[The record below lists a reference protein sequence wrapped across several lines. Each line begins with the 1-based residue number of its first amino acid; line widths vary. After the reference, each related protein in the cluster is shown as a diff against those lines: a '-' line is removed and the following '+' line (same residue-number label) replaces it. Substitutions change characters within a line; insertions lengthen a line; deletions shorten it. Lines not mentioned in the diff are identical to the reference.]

1 LRALYAP
8 AEARPGSIA
17 GVSEIRA
24 DIVAEAKR
32 VLELADAQGVPLRV
46 LGGVAIHLRAP
57 QPPPPALTRTYGDVD
72 FVTVKGSSGDVQSL
86 LRGTGY
92 EPHAA
97 FNALHGTERLLFF
110 DDGNERQVDVFV
122 GGFSM
127 SHEVPVAER
136 LELEPDTLPL
146 AELLV
151 TKLQIAELN
160 EKDVRDAL
168 ALFYGHPVDER
179 DGDAINA
186 ARVAEMCRTD
196 WGLWRTLTGNL
207 AACRDHLERY
217 DLPEDDRA
225 RLRAEM
231 DTLLDRIEREPKS
244 RRWKLRARV
253 GERKRWYTLPEEVAG
268 GP

>member
-1 LRALYAP
+1 M
-8 AEARPGSIA
+8 
-17 GVSEIRA
+17 SEIQA

-32 VLELADAQGVPLRV
+32 LLDLADSDGVPLRV

-57 QPPPPALTRTYGDVD
+57 AGLPASLTRQFADVD
-72 FVTVKGSSGDVQSL
+72 FVTAKGSSGAVQHL
-86 LRGTGY
+86 LRATGY
-92 EPHAA
+92 EPHVA

-110 DDGNERQVDVFV
+110 DNGNERQVDVFV

-127 SHEVPVAER
+127 SHKVPVADR
-136 LELEPDTLPL
+136 LELEPATLPL

-168 ALFYGHPVDER
+168 ALFHGHPVDER

-186 ARVAEMCRTD
+186 ARVAEMCRSD

-207 AACRDHLERY
+207 AACRDHLSRY
-217 DLPEDDRA
+217 ELTEEEAVRIHQ
-225 RLRAEM
+225 EM
-231 DTLLDRIEREPKS
+231 DTLLDRIEEEPKT
-244 RRWKLRARV
+244 RAWKLRARI
-253 GERKRWYTLPEEVAG
+253 GERKRWYMLPEEVAG

>member
-1 LRALYAP
+1 
-8 AEARPGSIA
+8 
-17 GVSEIRA
+17 VSEIRQ

-32 VLELADAQGVPLRV
+32 LLELANAEGVPLRV

-57 QPPPPALTRTYGDVD
+57 RPLPPALTRRYADVD
-72 FVTVKGSSGDVQSL
+72 FVTAKGRSSAVQRL
-86 LRGTGY
+86 LREAGY
-92 EPHAA
+92 EPHVA

-110 DDGNERQVDVFV
+110 DNGNERQVDVFV

-127 SHEVPVAER
+127 SHRVPVAER
-136 LELEPDTLPL
+136 LELEPETLPL

-168 ALFYGHPVDER
+168 ALFHGHPVDER
-179 DGDAINA
+179 DGDAINS
-186 ARVAEMCRTD
+186 ARVAELCSTD

-207 AACRDHLERY
+207 SASRDHVDRY
-217 DLPEDDRA
+217 ELPDEEKD
-225 RLRAEM
+225 RLRSAM
-231 DTLLDRIEREPKS
+231 DALLDRIEREPKS
-244 RRWKLRARV
+244 RTWKLRARI

>member
-1 LRALYAP
+1 
-8 AEARPGSIA
+8 
-17 GVSEIRA
+17 VSEIQV

-32 VLELADAQGVPLRV
+32 LLDLASSEGVPLRV

-57 QPPPPALTRTYGDVD
+57 GELPPALARTYQDVD
-72 FVTVKGSSGDVQSL
+72 FVTAKGSSAVVQAL

-92 EPHAA
+92 EPHVA

-110 DDGNERQVDVFV
+110 DNGNERQVDVFV

-127 SHEVPVAER
+127 SHKVPVADR
-136 LELEPDTLPL
+136 LELEPATLPL

-168 ALFYGHPVDER
+168 ALFHGHPVDER

-207 AACRDHLERY
+207 AACRDHVARY
-217 DLPEDDRA
+217 DLPEEDKVRIHG
-225 RLRAEM
+225 EM
-231 DTLLDRIEREPKS
+231 DALLDRIENEPKS
-244 RRWKLRARV
+244 RAWKLRARI

>member
-1 LRALYAP
+1 
-8 AEARPGSIA
+8 
-17 GVSEIRA
+17 VSEIQR

-32 VLELADAQGVPLRV
+32 LLQLAASEGIPLRV

-57 QPPPPALTRTYGDVD
+57 RPLPAALARTYGDVD
-72 FVTVKGSSGDVQSL
+72 FVTAKGSSGAVQSL
-86 LRGTGY
+86 LRDAGY
-92 EPHAA
+92 EPHMA

-110 DDGNERQVDVFV
+110 DNGNERQVDVFV

-127 SHEVPVAER
+127 SHKVPVAER

-168 ALFYGHPVDER
+168 ALFHGHPVAEH

-186 ARVAEMCRTD
+186 ARVAEMCRSD
-196 WGLWRTLTGNL
+196 WGLWRTITGNL
-207 AACRDHLERY
+207 TACRDHLPRY
-217 DLPEDDRA
+217 ELPGEEAA

-231 DTLLDRIEREPKS
+231 DALLDRIEAEPKS
-244 RRWKLRARV
+244 RAWKLRARI

>member
-1 LRALYAP
+1 
-8 AEARPGSIA
+8 
-17 GVSEIRA
+17 VSEIQA

-32 VLELADAQGVPLRV
+32 LLELARAEGVPLRV
-46 LGGVAIHLRAP
+46 LGGVAIFLRGPEAL
-57 QPPPPALTRTYGDVD
+57 PPALERSYGDVD
-72 FVTVKGSSGDVQSL
+72 FVTAKGSSGAVQSL

-92 EPHAA
+92 EPHQA

-110 DDGNERQVDVFV
+110 DNENERQVDVFV
-122 GGFSM
+122 GGFKM
-127 SHEVPVAER
+127 SHAVPVADR

-168 ALFYGHPVDER
+168 ALFYAHPADEH
-179 DGDAINA
+179 DGDSINT
-186 ARVAEMCRTD
+186 ARVAQMCRTD

-207 AACRDHLERY
+207 SDTREHLAKY
-217 DLPEDDRA
+217 DIPEDDKA
-225 RLRAEM
+225 RIRAEM
-231 DTLLDRIEREPKS
+231 DALIERIESEPKS
-244 RRWKLRARV
+244 RGWKLRARI
-253 GERKRWYTLPEEVAG
+253 GERKRWYALPEEVAG

>member
-1 LRALYAP
+1 MD
-8 AEARPGSIA
+8 
-17 GVSEIRA
+17 EIRA
-24 DIVAEAKR
+24 DIVEEAKR
-32 VLELADAQGVPLRV
+32 VLGLADSEGVPLRV

-57 QPPPPALTRTYGDVD
+57 GELPPSLARKYGDVD
-72 FVTVKGSSGDVQSL
+72 FVTAKGSSGAVQGL
-86 LRGTGY
+86 FRATGY
-92 EPHAA
+92 EAHVA

-110 DDGNERQVDVFV
+110 DNGNERQVDVFV

-127 SHEVPVAER
+127 SHKIPVAER
-136 LELEPDTLPL
+136 LELEPTTLPL

-168 ALFYGHPVDER
+168 ALFHGHPVGER

-186 ARVAEMCRTD
+186 ARVAEMCRSD

-207 AACRDHLERY
+207 ATCRDHLARY
-217 DLPEDDRA
+217 DLPEEESA
-225 RLRAEM
+225 RIHGEM
-231 DTLLDRIEREPKS
+231 DALLDRIETEPKT
-244 RRWKLRARV
+244 RAWKLRARI
-253 GERKRWYTLPEEVAG
+253 GERKRWYMLPEEVAG

>member
-1 LRALYAP
+1 
-8 AEARPGSIA
+8 
-17 GVSEIRA
+17 VSEIQA

-32 VLELADAQGVPLRV
+32 LLHLADSEGVPLRV

-57 QPPPPALTRTYGDVD
+57 GELPSALTRPYADVD
-72 FVTVKGSSGDVQSL
+72 FVTAKGSSAAVQHL
-86 LRGTGY
+86 LRANDY
-92 EPHAA
+92 EPHVA

-110 DDGNERQVDVFV
+110 DNANERQVDVFV
-122 GGFSM
+122 GAFTM
-127 SHEVPVAER
+127 SHKVPVADR
-136 LELEPDTLPL
+136 LELEPATLPL

-168 ALFYGHPVDER
+168 ALFHGHSVADR

-207 AACRDHLERY
+207 AACRGHLARY
-217 DLPEDDRA
+217 DLPEEEKTRIQ
-225 RLRAEM
+225 AEM
-231 DTLLDRIEREPKS
+231 DALLDRIENEPKS
-244 RRWKLRARV
+244 RAWKLRARI
-253 GERKRWYTLPEEVAG
+253 GERKRWYMLPEEVAG

>member
-1 LRALYAP
+1 V
-8 AEARPGSIA
+8 G
-17 GVSEIRA
+17 EIQA

-32 VLELADAQGVPLRV
+32 LLDLADSEGVPLRV

-57 QPPPPALTRTYGDVD
+57 GELPSALTRTYADVD
-72 FVTVKGSSGDVQSL
+72 FVSAKGSSAAVQRL
-86 LRGTGY
+86 LRANGY
-92 EPHAA
+92 EPHVA

-110 DDGNERQVDVFV
+110 DNGNERQVDVFV
-122 GGFSM
+122 GAFTM
-127 SHEVPVAER
+127 SHKVPVADR
-136 LELEPDTLPL
+136 LELEPATLPL

-160 EKDVRDAL
+160 EKDVRDAV
-168 ALFYGHPVDER
+168 ALFHGHPVADR

-207 AACRDHLERY
+207 AACRDHLARY
-217 DLPEDDRA
+217 DLPEEEKA
-225 RLRAEM
+225 RIQAEM
-231 DTLLDRIEREPKS
+231 DALLDRIENEPKS
-244 RRWKLRARV
+244 RAWKLRARI
-253 GERKRWYTLPEEVAG
+253 GERKRWYMLPEEVAG

>member
-1 LRALYAP
+1 M
-8 AEARPGSIA
+8 AEIQ
-17 GVSEIRA
+17 A

-32 VLELADAQGVPLRV
+32 LLDLAASEGVPLRV
-46 LGGVAIHLRAP
+46 LGGVAIHLQAP
-57 QPPPPALTRTYGDVD
+57 GELPPALTRAYQDVD
-72 FVTVKGSSGDVQSL
+72 FVTAKGSSAAVQTL

-92 EPHAA
+92 EPHVA

-110 DDGNERQVDVFV
+110 DNGNNRQVDVFV

-127 SHEVPVAER
+127 SHKVPVADR
-136 LELEPDTLPL
+136 LELEPTTLPL
-146 AELLV
+146 AELVV

-168 ALFYGHPVDER
+168 ALFHGHPVAER

-186 ARVAEMCRTD
+186 ARVAAMCRTD

-207 AACRDHLERY
+207 STCRDHLDRY
-217 DLPEDDRA
+217 DLPQEDRA
-225 RLRAEM
+225 RIRSEM
-231 DTLLDRIEREPKS
+231 DALLDRIESEPKS
-244 RRWKLRARV
+244 RAWKLRARI
-253 GERKRWYTLPEEVAG
+253 GERKRWYMLPEEVAG

>member
-1 LRALYAP
+1 V
-8 AEARPGSIA
+8 G
-17 GVSEIRA
+17 EIQA
-24 DIVAEAKR
+24 DIVEEAR
-32 VLELADAQGVPLRV
+32 RLLDLAASDGVPLRV
-46 LGGVAIHLRAP
+46 LGGVAIRLRAP
-57 QPPPPALTRTYGDVD
+57 GELPAALRREYGDAD
-72 FVTVKGSSGDVQSL
+72 FVTAKGSSSAVQRL
-86 LRGTGY
+86 FRATGY
-92 EPHAA
+92 EPHVA

-110 DDGNERQVDVFV
+110 DNGNERQVDVFV

-127 SHEVPVAER
+127 SHKVPVADR
-136 LELEPDTLPL
+136 LDLEPATLPL

-168 ALFYGHPVDER
+168 ALLHGHPVEER

-186 ARVAEMCRTD
+186 ARVAEMCRSD

-207 AACRDHLERY
+207 SACRDHLARY
-217 DLPEDDRA
+217 ELPEEDQA
-225 RLRAEM
+225 RIRGEM
-231 DTLLDRIEREPKS
+231 DVLLDRIEREPKS
-244 RRWKLRARV
+244 RSWKMRARI

>member
-1 LRALYAP
+1 MD
-8 AEARPGSIA
+8 
-17 GVSEIRA
+17 EIQA

-32 VLELADAQGVPLRV
+32 LLDLAGSEGVPLRV

-57 QPPPPALTRTYGDVD
+57 GELPPALKRSYGDVD
-72 FVTVKGSSGDVQSL
+72 FVTAKGSSGAVQRL
-86 LRGTGY
+86 LRANGY
-92 EPHAA
+92 EPHVA

-110 DDGNERQVDVFV
+110 DNGNERQVDVFV
-122 GGFSM
+122 GAFSM
-127 SHEVPVAER
+127 SHKVPVADR
-136 LELEPDTLPL
+136 LELEPATLPL

-168 ALFYGHPVDER
+168 ALFHGHPVDER

-207 AACRDHLERY
+207 AACRDHLARY
-217 DLPEDDRA
+217 DLPEDEKTRIHG
-225 RLRAEM
+225 EM
-231 DTLLDRIEREPKS
+231 DALLDRIENEPKS
-244 RRWKLRARV
+244 RAWKLRARI
-253 GERKRWYTLPEEVAG
+253 GERKRWYMLPEEVAG

>member
-1 LRALYAP
+1 
-8 AEARPGSIA
+8 
-17 GVSEIRA
+17 VNEIQH

-32 VLELADAQGVPLRV
+32 LLDLASSDGVPLRA
-46 LGGVAIHLRAP
+46 LGGVAIYLRAP
-57 QPPPPALTRTYGDVD
+57 AELPPSLAREYGDVD
-72 FVTVKGSSGDVQSL
+72 FVTAKRSSAAVQ
-86 LRGTGY
+86 RIFRATGY
-92 EPHAA
+92 EPHVA

-127 SHEVPVAER
+127 SHKIPVAER
-136 LELEPDTLPL
+136 LELEPATLPL

-168 ALFYGHPVDER
+168 ALFHGHPVDER
-179 DGDAINA
+179 DGDSINA
-186 ARVAEMCRTD
+186 ARVAEMCRSD

-207 AACRDHLERY
+207 ATCRDHLARY
-217 DLPEDDRA
+217 DLPEDESA
-225 RLRAEM
+225 RIHGAM
-231 DTLLDRIEREPKS
+231 DALLDRIDSEPKT
-244 RRWKLRARV
+244 RAWKLRARI
-253 GERKRWYTLPEEVAG
+253 GERKRWYMLPEEVAG

>member
-1 LRALYAP
+1 M
-8 AEARPGSIA
+8 
-17 GVSEIRA
+17 SEIQA

-32 VLELADAQGVPLRV
+32 LLDLADSDGVPLRV

-57 QPPPPALTRTYGDVD
+57 AGLPASLTRKYADVD
-72 FVTVKGSSGDVQSL
+72 FVTAKGSSGAVQRL
-86 LRGTGY
+86 LRATGY
-92 EPHAA
+92 EPHVA

-110 DDGNERQVDVFV
+110 DNGNERQVDVFV

-127 SHEVPVAER
+127 SHKVPVADR
-136 LELEPDTLPL
+136 LELEPATLPL

-168 ALFYGHPVDER
+168 ALFHGHPVDER

-186 ARVAEMCRTD
+186 ARVAEMCRSD

-207 AACRDHLERY
+207 AACRDHLSRY
-217 DLPEDDRA
+217 ELTEEEAA
-225 RLRAEM
+225 RIHQEM
-231 DTLLDRIEREPKS
+231 DTLLDRIEEEPKT
-244 RRWKLRARV
+244 RAWKLRARI
-253 GERKRWYTLPEEVAG
+253 GERKRWYMLPEEVAG

>member
-1 LRALYAP
+1 MVPRAGVASP
-8 AEARPGSIA
+8 VSIA
-17 GVSEIRA
+17 SMGEIRA
-24 DIVAEAKR
+24 DIVEEAKR
-32 VLELADAQGVPLRV
+32 MLGLADSEGVPLRV

-57 QPPPPALTRTYGDVD
+57 GELPPALARKYGDVD
-72 FVTVKGSSGDVQSL
+72 FVTAKGASAAVQ
-86 LRGTGY
+86 RVFRATGY
-92 EPHAA
+92 EPHVA

-110 DDGNERQVDVFV
+110 DNGNERQVDVFV

-127 SHEVPVAER
+127 SHKIPVAER
-136 LELEPDTLPL
+136 LELEPATLPL

-168 ALFYGHPVDER
+168 ALFHGHPVGER

-186 ARVAEMCRTD
+186 ARVAEMCRSD

-207 AACRDHLERY
+207 ATCRDHIARY
-217 DLPEDDRA
+217 DLPEEESA
-225 RLRAEM
+225 RIHEEM
-231 DTLLDRIEREPKS
+231 DALLDRIETEPKT
-244 RRWKLRARV
+244 RAWKLRARI
-253 GERKRWYTLPEEVAG
+253 GERKRWYMLPEEVAG